1 MGGVSTK
8 EEIIARLDELDKK
21 EYELNVQLR
30 DLQLKLNELVPDEDK
45 IKVNEKLGK
54 MGEYPEI
61 GMEEEEEEEDETNE
75 EEEEEESEED
85 DKKKKKKKGNKKNN
99 KKSNKKKTKK

>member
-54 MGEYPEI
+54 KGEYPEI
-61 GMEEEEEEEDETNE
+61 GMEEEEEEDETNE

>member
-8 EEIIARLDELDKK
+8 EEIIARLDELDKR
-21 EYELNVQLR
+21 EYELNLQLK
-30 DLQLKLNELVPDEDK
+30 DLQIKLNELVPDEDK

-54 MGEYPEI
+54 EDVPII
-61 GMEEEEEEEDETNE
+61 GMEEEEEETDENEE

-85 DKKKKKKKGNKKNN
+85 KKKKKKKNSKKNSN
-99 KKSNKKKTKK
+99 KSNKKKGKK